1 MNGQPPHMIAAQ
13 NVTTTDTMLHMAS
26 IGVGG
31 LMRPPIATWQIAA
44 TTSADDQRRERQQQ
58 ALRRLA
64 AVRPRTRG
72 RRRQVTA
79 ATICI
84 GITQRRK

>member
-1 MNGQPPHMIAAQ
+1 MIAAQ
-13 NVTTTDTMLHMAS
+13 NVMTTDTMLHMAS

-31 LMRPPIATWQIAA
+31 LMRPPIATWQTAA
-44 TTSADDQRRERQQQ
+44 TTTPTTSVVRVSTAPF
-58 ALRRLA
+58 AGWLRA
-64 AVRPRTRG
+64 GDETRVG
-72 RRRQVTA
+72 PQVTA